1 MTHQLPY
8 VRTARRSDFD
18 EILAFETRAFAD
30 DPEMNWFGGLTTA
43 IAHEASTQSAQSLEN
58 LRKFLDSVNRSVA
71 LVGGRVTVVAIPQ
84 ESGSEKL
91 VAFAS
96 WVPPHKVIE
105 GTMTS
110 IRSKAFHSLFTW
122 GFTLWWVSTF
132 YTWNNSLVNLW
143 TLNFRERARDCYIQI
158 GAIVKQALKFRGYQE
173 TDHFRLEITATDP
186 EYQGKGYSTMLMKEG
201 FEYGGSKPITL
212 EATTAHS
219 REIYA
224 HQGFEIVESLTL
236 SKGKANSRALNTQ
249 DKGFAKGFPVWIMI
263 KWPALSH

>member
-1 MTHQLPY
+1 MTDQRPY
-8 VRTARRSDFD
+8 VREARRSDFE
-18 EILAFETRAFAD
+18 EISAFEARAFAD
-30 DPEMNWFGGLTTA
+30 DPEMNWFAGLTAA
-43 IAHEASTQSAQSLEN
+43 IADESPTQSAQSLEN

-71 LVGGRVTVVAIPQ
+71 LVDGRVTVLAIPQ

-110 IRSKAFHSLFTW
+110 IRSKAFRSLFTW
-122 GFTLWWVSTF
+122 GFTLWW
-132 YTWNNSLVNLW
+132 
-143 TLNFRERARDCYIQI
+143 RATVIFKPTI
-158 GAIVKQALKFRGYQE
+158 GAIVKKAIKSRGYQE
-173 TDHFRLEITATDP
+173 TDHYRLEITATDP

-201 FEYGGSKPITL
+201 FEYCGPKPITL

-219 REIYA
+219 RDIYA

-236 SKGKANSRALNTQ
+236 GQGKVNSRGLNTQ
-249 DKGFAKGFPVWIMI
+249 DKGLATGFPVWIMI
-263 KWPALSH
+263 KWPART